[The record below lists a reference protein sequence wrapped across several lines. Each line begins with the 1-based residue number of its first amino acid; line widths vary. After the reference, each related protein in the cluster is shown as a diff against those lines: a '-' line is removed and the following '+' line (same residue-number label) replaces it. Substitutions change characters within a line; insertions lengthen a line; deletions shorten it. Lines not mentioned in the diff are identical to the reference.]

1 MKLKSDYQQILYK
14 AKALY
19 YEKAQEI
26 AASKIKIKLLLQQV
40 SMKIQ
45 QLIDSP
51 AVAGVRRQLDIFI
64 RMLTAHVKGRY
75 KCLSNRSLGLI
86 VLALFYFALPIDLVP
101 DFIPFVGY
109 VDDLSV
115 LLGIFKSLQADIEHF
130 LLWESEQTD
139 LNL

>member
-1 MKLKSDYQQILYK
+1 MKLKSEYQQVLHQ

-19 YEKAQEI
+19 YNKAQEI
-26 AASKIKIKLLLQQV
+26 AASQDKLKHLLQQV
-40 SMKIQ
+40 THKVQ

-51 AVAGVRRQLDIFI
+51 AVVAIRRQLDIFI

-75 KCLSNRSLGLI
+75 KGLSNRSLGLL
-86 VLALFYFALPIDLVP
+86 VLGLLYFALPLDLVP

-115 LLGIFKSLQADIEHF
+115 LLGIYKSLQTDIEQF
-130 LLWESEQTD
+130 LFWESEQSD

>member
-1 MKLKSDYQQILYK
+1 MKLKSEYQQILHK

-26 AASKIKIKLLLQQV
+26 AASQVKIKSLLHQV
-40 SMKIQ
+40 SLKVQ
-45 QLIDSP
+45 QLMDSP
-51 AVAGVRRQLDIFI
+51 ALAGIRRQLDIFT

-75 KCLSNRSLGLI
+75 KGLSNRSLGLL
-86 VLALFYFALPIDLVP
+86 VLALFYFALPLDFVP

-115 LLGIFKSLQADIEHF
+115 LVGIYKSLQTDIEQF
-130 LLWESEQTD
+130 LFWESEQTD